1 MKFAK
6 ILSLALASAMVVLSI
21 AACQGKT
28 DTNTNANQAG
38 TNTETNTETKT
49 EPETKT
55 EALTMATNAEF
66 PPFEYLEGENV
77 VGADVDIATA
87 IADILGREL
96 EITNIDFDA
105 ALTGAATG
113 KYDMAVAGIT
123 ANDERKQ
130 NMNFSEDYYTA
141 SQAIIVMA
149 DNEEIKGA
157 DNLEG
162 KTISCQEGTT
172 GEQYLLDNKY
182 AIQSFKTGAEAIS
195 ALTAGKVDAV
205 VIDNAVAKALSEKQN
220 GKTVVLDE
228 ALTKENYAIALKK
241 GNDELTEE
249 INKAIDELKANG
261 KLAEIFEK
269 YELPYDAE

>member
-1 MKFAK
+1 M
-6 ILSLALASAMVVLSI
+6 I
-21 AACQGKT
+21 AAFAACGAG
-28 DTNTNANQAG
+28 DNT
-38 TNTETNTETKT
+38 K
-49 EPETKT
+49 K
-55 EALTMATNAEF
+55 LTMATNAEF
-66 PPFEYLEGENV
+66 PPFEYLEGEEI

-87 IADILGREL
+87 IAEIMGREL

-113 KYDMAVAGIT
+113 KYDVAVAGIT
-123 ANDERKQ
+123 ANDERRE
-130 NMNFSEDYYTA
+130 NMNFSDDYYTA

-149 DNEEIKGA
+149 DSEIKAAA
-157 DNLEG
+157 DLEG

-172 GEQYLLDNKY
+172 GEQYLLDEGY
-182 AIQSFKTGAEAIS
+182 EIQSFKTGAEAIS
-195 ALTAGKVDAV
+195 ALTAGKVSAV
-205 VIDNAVAKALSEKQN
+205 VIDNAVAKALSEKQE

-228 ALTKENYAIALKK
+228 VLTKEAYAIALKK

-249 INKAIDELKANG
+249 INKALAQLKESG